1 MKQNHLSTPSGASSK
16 ERRRESIEWNVGSE
30 LTGRNACALA
40 RAVTSGVSSA
50 DEASKGRR
58 LKIHSCTEPLTRQV
72 DRQQAQLDLLI
83 YDASFFHMSGSL
95 IFVSELKPLPFSE
108 RLYPGRE
115 REGEGQA
122 SKKKQKDSQSSRD
135 SSRRQVLQRKLSIQR
150 EDRVVVVNRGREQLI
165 RQDGIPL
172 LHVFGLSFSCVDA
185 SKAAPSPPPPSPLPV
200 GYLRGLELRDC
211 LLNVPYLT
219 YRSIR

>member
-1 MKQNHLSTPSGASSK
+1 MSLPAPPWPYAFWPA
-16 ERRRESIEWNVGSE
+16 RLDLA
-30 LTGRNACALA
+30 LTGLPPSCKDSAPPLDALRPRFVQA
-40 RAVTSGVSSA
+40 ALLGYVLPIAKAVLLPGFFSA
-50 DEASKGRR
+50 KLGN
-58 LKIHSCTEPLTRQV
+58 
-72 DRQQAQLDLLI
+72 
-83 YDASFFHMSGSL
+83 
-95 IFVSELKPLPFSE
+95 LPFSE
-108 RLYPGRE
+108 RLYPGTKRKRGGRPSTRSQGSGWWSLTRAIQE
-115 REGEGQA
+115 TIQSKA

-185 SKAAPSPPPPSPLPV
+185 SKAAPSPPPPSALTV

>member
-1 MKQNHLSTPSGASSK
+1 MSLPAPPWPYAFWPARLDLALTGLPPSGKDSAPP
-16 ERRRESIEWNVGSE
+16 
-30 LTGRNACALA
+30 LDALRPRFVQA
-40 RAVTSGVSSA
+40 ALLGYVLPIAKAVLLPGFFSA
-50 DEASKGRR
+50 KLGN
-58 LKIHSCTEPLTRQV
+58 
-72 DRQQAQLDLLI
+72 
-83 YDASFFHMSGSL
+83 
-95 IFVSELKPLPFSE
+95 LPFSE
-108 RLYPGRE
+108 RLYPGTKRKRGGRPSTRSQGSGWWSLTRAIQE
-115 REGEGQA
+115 TIQSKA

-185 SKAAPSPPPPSPLPV
+185 SKAAPSPPPPSALPV